1 MSGMTDRARH
11 TATVLC
17 LLLVVVGCVPTP
29 ARLRSADP
37 ASTASASTTT
47 TPTELVAPSPTGPTP
62 PPSFIRPTPTP
73 LPTFFVHVVRSGD
86 SLSSIATTYAT
97 TRLSI
102 AFWNRSAY
110 PSLDPESPEYRPNRI
125 VVGWM
130 LRLIP
135 NLAIDE
141 EELLQPTPS
150 QPTPSQPTP
159 SAS

>member
-1 MSGMTDRARH
+1 MTHRARH
-11 TATVLC
+11 TATLLC

-29 ARLRSADP
+29 ARLRSASL
-37 ASTASASTTT
+37 ASTAPGVPAA
-47 TPTELVAPSPTGPTP
+47 TPTELVTPSPTGPTP
-62 PPSFIRPTPTP
+62 PSSFIRPTPTP

-86 SLSSIATTYAT
+86 TLSSIASTYAT

-150 QPTPSQPTP
+150 QPTPS
-159 SAS
+159 SS

>member
-1 MSGMTDRARH
+1 MSAMIHRAH
-11 TATVLC
+11 HAATLLSVL
-17 LLLVVVGCVPTP
+17 LIVVGCVPTP

-37 ASTASASTTT
+37 VATASASKTT
-47 TPTELVAPSPTGPTP
+47 TPTELVAPSPTGPP
-62 PPSFIRPTPTP
+62 PLPSFIRPTPTP

-141 EELLQPTPS
+141 EELLQPPPS
-150 QPTPSQPTP
+150 QAAPSQPTP

>member
-1 MSGMTDRARH
+1 MSAMTHRTRR
-11 TATVLC
+11 TASLGC
-17 LLLVVVGCVPTP
+17 LLVIVVGCVPTP

-37 ASTASASTTT
+37 VATASASSAT
-47 TPTELVAPSPTGPTP
+47 TPTELVPPSPTGPTP

-86 SLSSIATTYAT
+86 TLSSIASTYAT
-97 TRLSI
+97 TEISI
-102 AFWNRSAY
+102 AAWNRGTY

-125 VVGWM
+125 VIGWM

-135 NLAIDE
+135 NLEIDG

-150 QPTPSQPTP
+150 QPTPS
-159 SAS
+159 AS

>member
-1 MSGMTDRARH
+1 MIHRAH
-11 TATVLC
+11 HAASLLC
-17 LLLVVVGCVPTP
+17 LLLIVVGCVPTP
-29 ARLRSADP
+29 ARTRSADP
-37 ASTASASTTT
+37 GATASAASAAP
-47 TPTELVAPSPTGPTP
+47 PTELVSPSPTGPTP
-62 PPSFIRPTPTP
+62 RPSFIRPTPSP

-110 PSLDPESPEYRPNRI
+110 PSLDPESAEYRPNRI

-141 EELLQPTPS
+141 EELLQPTPGQPTPG
-150 QPTPSQPTP
+150 QPTPSG
-159 SAS
+159 S

>member
-1 MSGMTDRARH
+1 MSAMTHRARQ
-11 TATVLC
+11 TATLLC
-17 LLLVVVGCVPTP
+17 LILIVVGCVPTP
-29 ARLRSADP
+29 ARLRSPGPVTTAP
-37 ASTASASTTT
+37 AVPAA
-47 TPTELVAPSPTGPTP
+47 TPTELVTPSPTGPTP
-62 PPSFIRPTPTP
+62 RPSFIRPTPTP

-86 SLSSIATTYAT
+86 TLSSIASTYAT

-102 AFWNRSAY
+102 AFWNRTAY
-110 PSLDPESPEYRPNRI
+110 SSLDPESPEYQPNRI

-150 QPTPSQPTP
+150 QPTPS
-159 SAS
+159 AS